1 MAAAARTR
9 KSFFITN
16 WFGLYSACLPAC
28 KIGAK
33 VGKLSPRPKLFGLKF
48 PKIVLNGI
56 GLAELA
62 GSAPRSLR
70 EWIPIY
76 NKRRRGRRGV
86 VAGSS
91 GLRGRRSVTAGPA
104 GGGVEG
110 AGDCRGCQG
119 LRGCR
124 GGRMFGDSRVF
135 EATPQRAVDFR
146 GRDFRGRGP
155 EIAGAAGW
163 GCRVVGP
170 PVGSS
175 GSPGLSG
182 RRVSGVIGAA
192 GLRGCRVVGSPEM
205 SKTRS
210 LAGLVFIF
218 WRCRLR
224 APCPGSARPVR
235 GPPS

>member
-62 GSAPRSLR
+62 GFAPRSLR

-86 VAGSS
+86 
-91 GLRGRRSVTAGPA
+91 TAGEA
-104 GGGVEG
+104 GIAGVEG
-110 AGDCRGCQG
+110 PGIAGWSGRPGLSGAAGCSG
-119 LRGCR
+119 TAGY
-124 GGRMFGDSRVF
+124 SRLHRSGPWTS
-135 EATPQRAVDFR
+135 AAVDFR

-155 EIAGAAGW
+155 EIAGAAGC

-175 GSPGLSG
+175 GSSGLSG
-182 RRVSGVIGAA
+182 RRASGNEQDPPAS
-192 GLRGCRVVGSPEM
+192 GSCLYF
-205 SKTRS
+205 
-210 LAGLVFIF
+210 LAL
-218 WRCRLR
+218 
-224 APCPGSARPVR
+224 
-235 GPPS
+235 

>member
-33 VGKLSPRPKLFGLKF
+33 VGKLSPRPKFFGLKF

-62 GSAPRSLR
+62 GFAPRSLR

-86 VAGSS
+86 
-91 GLRGRRSVTAGPA
+91 TAGEA
-104 GGGVEG
+104 GIAGVEG
-110 AGDCRGCQG
+110 PGIAGLSGRPG
-119 LRGCR
+119 L
-124 GGRMFGDSRVF
+124 S
-135 EATPQRAVDFR
+135 
-146 GRDFRGRGP
+146 
-155 EIAGAAGW
+155 GAAGCSGTAGYSRLHRSGPW
-163 GCRVVGP
+163 TSAAETSAAGGRRLPGRQDVVAGP

-182 RRVSGVIGAA
+182 RRVSGNEQD
-192 GLRGCRVVGSPEM
+192 P
-205 SKTRS
+205 
-210 LAGLVFIF
+210 LAG
-218 WRCRLR
+218 
-224 APCPGSARPVR
+224 GSCLYFLAL
-235 GPPS
+235 

>member
-62 GSAPRSLR
+62 GFAPRSLR

-86 VAGSS
+86 TAGEAGLSGRPGLSGAAGCSGTAGYSRLHRSGPWTSAAETSAAGGRGLPGRQDGVAGSS
-91 GLRGRRSVTAGPA
+91 GLPSGR
-104 GGGVEG
+104 
-110 AGDCRGCQG
+110 QG
-119 LRGCR
+119 LRGY
-124 GGRMFGDSRVF
+124 
-135 EATPQRAVDFR
+135 
-146 GRDFRGRGP
+146 
-155 EIAGAAGW
+155 
-163 GCRVVGP
+163 
-170 PVGSS
+170 
-175 GSPGLSG
+175 
-182 RRVSGVIGAA
+182 RVSGVIGAA
-192 GLRGCRVVGSPEM
+192 GLRGCRVVGSPG
-205 SKTRS
+205 SSGRQAS
-210 LAGLVFIF
+210 GVVGSSGL
-218 WRCRLR
+218 RK
-224 APCPGSARPVR
+224 
-235 GPPS
+235 

>member
-62 GSAPRSLR
+62 GFAPRSLR

-86 VAGSS
+86 TAGEAGIAGVEGPGIAGLSGRPGLSGAAGCSGTAGYSRLHRSGPWTSAAETSAAGGRRLPGRQDVVAGSS
-91 GLRGRRSVTAGPA
+91 GLP
-104 GGGVEG
+104 
-110 AGDCRGCQG
+110 
-119 LRGCR
+119 
-124 GGRMFGDSRVF
+124 
-135 EATPQRAVDFR
+135 
-146 GRDFRGRGP
+146 
-155 EIAGAAGW
+155 
-163 GCRVVGP
+163 
-170 PVGSS
+170 
-175 GSPGLSG
+175 SG
-182 RRVSGVIGAA
+182 RQ
-192 GLRGCRVVGSPEM
+192 GLRGCRVVGPPEM
-205 SKTRS
+205 NKTRQR
-210 LAGLVFIF
+210 AGLVFIF

-224 APCPGSARPVR
+224 APCPRSARPAR

>member
-62 GSAPRSLR
+62 GFAPRSLR

-86 VAGSS
+86 
-91 GLRGRRSVTAGPA
+91 TAGEA
-104 GGGVEG
+104 GIAGVEGPGIAGLSGRPGLSGAAGCSGTAGYSRLHRSGRGLPRPRLPRPG
-110 AGDCRGCQG
+110 AGDCRG
-119 LRGCR
+119 
-124 GGRMFGDSRVF
+124 GRMGLPGRRASR
-135 EATPQRAVDFR
+135 
-146 GRDFRGRGP
+146 
-155 EIAGAAGW
+155 
-163 GCRVVGP
+163 RVV
-170 PVGSS
+170 
-175 GSPGLSG
+175 
-182 RRVSGVIGAA
+182 RVSGV
-192 GLRGCRVVGSPEM
+192 VGNEQDP
-205 SKTRS
+205 
-210 LAGLVFIF
+210 LAG
-218 WRCRLR
+218 
-224 APCPGSARPVR
+224 GSCLYFLAL
-235 GPPS
+235 

>member
-86 VAGSS
+86 
-91 GLRGRRSVTAGPA
+91 TAGEA
-104 GGGVEG
+104 GIAGVEG
-110 AGDCRGCQG
+110 AGDCRVVRPAGVVG
-119 LRGCR
+119 

-155 EIAGAAGW
+155 EIAGAAGC

-175 GSPGLSG
+175 GRRG
-182 RRVSGVIGAA
+182 RQDRQ
-192 GLRGCRVVGSPEM
+192 GLRGYRVVGSPEM
-205 SKTRS
+205 SKTRQR
-210 LAGLVFIF
+210 AGLVFIF

>member
-86 VAGSS
+86 TAGSS

-124 GGRMFGDSRVF
+124 GRQDVRGQQGIRGYTAAGRGLPRPRLPRPGAGDCRGGRMGLPGRRASR
-135 EATPQRAVDFR
+135 
-146 GRDFRGRGP
+146 
-155 EIAGAAGW
+155 
-163 GCRVVGP
+163 RVVRVSGV
-170 PVGSS
+170 VGSS
-175 GSPGLSG
+175 G
-182 RRVSGVIGAA
+182 
-192 GLRGCRVVGSPEM
+192 LR
-205 SKTRS
+205 K
-210 LAGLVFIF
+210 
-218 WRCRLR
+218 
-224 APCPGSARPVR
+224 
-235 GPPS
+235 

>member
-33 VGKLSPRPKLFGLKF
+33 VGKLSPRPKFFGLKF

-86 VAGSS
+86 TAGEAGIAGVEGPGIAGLSGRPGLSGAAGCSGTAGYSRLHRSGPWTSAAETSAAGGRRLPGRQDVVAGSS
-91 GLRGRRSVTAGPA
+91 GLP
-104 GGGVEG
+104 
-110 AGDCRGCQG
+110 
-119 LRGCR
+119 
-124 GGRMFGDSRVF
+124 
-135 EATPQRAVDFR
+135 
-146 GRDFRGRGP
+146 
-155 EIAGAAGW
+155 
-163 GCRVVGP
+163 
-170 PVGSS
+170 
-175 GSPGLSG
+175 SG
-182 RRVSGVIGAA
+182 RQ
-192 GLRGCRVVGSPEM
+192 GLRGCRVVGPPEM
-205 SKTRS
+205 NKTRQR
-210 LAGLVFIF
+210 AGLVFIF

-224 APCPGSARPVR
+224 APCPGSARPAR

>member
-86 VAGSS
+86 
-91 GLRGRRSVTAGPA
+91 TAGEA
-104 GGGVEG
+104 GIVGVEG
-110 AGDCRGCQG
+110 AGDCRVVRPAGVVG
-119 LRGCR
+119 

-155 EIAGAAGW
+155 EIAGAAGC

-182 RRVSGVIGAA
+182 RRVSGNEQDPPAS
-192 GLRGCRVVGSPEM
+192 GSCLYF
-205 SKTRS
+205 
-210 LAGLVFIF
+210 LAL
-218 WRCRLR
+218 
-224 APCPGSARPVR
+224 
-235 GPPS
+235 

>member
-62 GSAPRSLR
+62 GFAPRSLR

-86 VAGSS
+86 TAGEAGIAGVERRGLPGLRGRGLSGCQAGRGCRGRQDVRGQQGIRGYTAAGRGLPRPWTSAAETSAAGGRRLPGRQDVVAGSS
-91 GLRGRRSVTAGPA
+91 GLPSGR
-104 GGGVEG
+104 
-110 AGDCRGCQG
+110 QG

-124 GGRMFGDSRVF
+124 
-135 EATPQRAVDFR
+135 
-146 GRDFRGRGP
+146 
-155 EIAGAAGW
+155 
-163 GCRVVGP
+163 VV
-170 PVGSS
+170 

-182 RRVSGVIGAA
+182 RRVSGNEQDPPAS
-192 GLRGCRVVGSPEM
+192 GSCLYF
-205 SKTRS
+205 
-210 LAGLVFIF
+210 LAL
-218 WRCRLR
+218 
-224 APCPGSARPVR
+224 
-235 GPPS
+235 

>member
-62 GSAPRSLR
+62 GFAPRSLR

-86 VAGSS
+86 TAGEAGIAGVEGPGIVGLSGRPGLSGAAGCSGTAGYSRLHCSGPWTSAAETSAAGGRGLPGRQDGVAGSS
-91 GLRGRRSVTAGPA
+91 GLPSGR
-104 GGGVEG
+104 
-110 AGDCRGCQG
+110 QG
-119 LRGCR
+119 LRGY
-124 GGRMFGDSRVF
+124 
-135 EATPQRAVDFR
+135 
-146 GRDFRGRGP
+146 
-155 EIAGAAGW
+155 
-163 GCRVVGP
+163 
-170 PVGSS
+170 
-175 GSPGLSG
+175 
-182 RRVSGVIGAA
+182 RVSGVIGAA
-192 GLRGCRVVGSPEM
+192 GLRGCRVVGPPEM